1 MTDASSAAAVHAEQR
16 RGTAHAAVC
25 WGGLFFGD
33 FLLAEQKKD
42 TSRRAAP
49 GEVGSAAHRR
59 TVRYGHLS
67 AL

>member
-16 RGTAHAAVC
+16 RDTAPAAVC

-49 GEVGSAAHRR
+49 GDFD
-59 TVRYGHLS
+59 
-67 AL
+67 